1 MAKILLVED
10 ERVIRAEIERILT
23 RDGHEVIDV
32 ASVPA
37 AEKER
42 PESFDLVITDVRL
55 TGETGDVLIERVGQ
69 VPVIV
74 MTAYGSVGAAVDAM
88 KRGAADYLSKPFEP
102 EELSAAVDRVL
113 RHRAA
118 SAMGDSERQ
127 LRSLRHRHHPIEP
140 HAGGAALGAQS
151 RANRGNRLDPRR
163 VRHRQGADRAR
174 RAQSERPHGRIRPG
188 ELRVDSRN
196 AARVGAVRTREG
208 CVYRALCAGTM
219 AWCTQPTAGRCSS
232 TRSESSRRQRRRALL
247 RMLQQREVRRVG
259 AQMAEA
265 VDIRLIAAT
274 HRNLPILVEQGE
286 FPRGSLL
293 STQGRRDP
301 TSSALRTW
309 RRHSGPRRGVHRPR
323 GQRSSAAARSSFRR
337 GAVAAIKRYKWPG
350 NVRELQHAV
359 ERAVILHESGPIT
372 EDLLGLPRSSPP
384 EDIANGAGGEDPSLE
399 GYLRRFVLS
408 HQDEL
413 QRNRAREA
421 SWHQPQDPLGTPT
434 THGHSSAR
442 VPAARTVN
450 ARFESVSIC
459 SALLR
464 IVTLAAPR

>member
-10 ERVIRAEIERILT
+10 ERVIRAEIMRILM
-23 RDGHEVIDV
+23 RDGHEVRDV

-37 AEKER
+37 AEQER

-55 TGETGDVLIERVGQ
+55 TGETGDILIERVGQ

-102 EELSAAVDRVL
+102 EALSAAVNRVL
-113 RHRAA
+113 RHRT
-118 SAMGDSERQ
+118 S
-127 LRSLRHRHHPIEP
+127 
-140 HAGGAALGAQS
+140 
-151 RANRGNRLDPRR
+151 
-163 VRHRQGADRAR
+163 
-174 RAQSERPHGRIRPG
+174 
-188 ELRVDSRN
+188 
-196 AARVGAVRTREG
+196 
-208 CVYRALCAGTM
+208 
-219 AWCTQPTAGRCSS
+219 SS
-232 TRSESSRRQRRRALL
+232 TREIDPAFDHFAIVTTESSPMQAALRCARKVAPTEATVLILGESGTGKELIARAVHNQSARTGPFVPVNCASIPETLLESELFGHEKGAFTGALARHDGLVHAANGGTLFLDEIGELSQAAQARLL

-274 HRNLPILVEQGE
+274 HRNLPTLVERQE
-286 FPRGSLL
+286 FRADLYFRLKVVEIQLPPLCERGDDILALAEVFIGRAAEKLGRLPLEL
-293 STQGRRDP
+293 SP
-301 TSSALRTW
+301 
-309 RRHSGPRRGVHRPR
+309 
-323 GQRSSAAARSSFRR
+323 
-337 GAVAAIKRYKWPG
+337 GASAAIKRYKWPG

-384 EDIANGAGGEDPSLE
+384 EHIAKGAGGEDPSLE

-413 QRNRAREA
+413 SETELAKRLGISRKTLWERRQRMGIPRRE
-421 SWHQPQDPLGTPT
+421 SRPP
-434 THGHSSAR
+434 
-442 VPAARTVN
+442 
-450 ARFESVSIC
+450 E
-459 SALLR
+459 
-464 IVTLAAPR
+464 